1 MEEIMDRDE
10 ALKTSDEALKELSS
24 ALQQGKS
31 EKLLEYLGMMSR
43 FHNYSFGN
51 CILIAMQKPDATLV
65 AGFGKWKEMNRF
77 VKKGEKG
84 IAILAPLVGKKKMDA
99 EPLQPRLRQRKS
111 KRGRSSKIKKGTQ
124 LNSRRVST
132 FIACLRAGQAA
143 TEATTVAVACQHPL
157 YCTVRDFC

>member
-99 EPLQPRLRQRKS
+99 EPLQPRLRQRMVDSITPGSCCSVAMSIS
-111 KRGRSSKIKKGTQ
+111 KTRKLASFLVGAGIVATISPSS
-124 LNSRRVST
+124 SR
-132 FIACLRAGQAA
+132 
-143 TEATTVAVACQHPL
+143 
-157 YCTVRDFC
+157 

>member
-1 MEEIMDRDE
+1 MDRDE

-31 EKLLEYLGMMSR
+31 EKLLGYLGMMSR

-99 EPLQPRLRQRKS
+99 E
-111 KRGRSSKIKKGTQ
+111 
-124 LNSRRVST
+124 
-132 FIACLRAGQAA
+132 
-143 TEATTVAVACQHPL
+143 TTV
-157 YCTVRDFC
+157 